1 MVEKLHD
8 RGLAILTTEHKGKGT
23 FLHKEHDLT
32 FCLFFTSE
40 SNSIFALGKLD

>member
-23 FLHKEHDLT
+23 FLHKEHD
-32 FCLFFTSE
+32 FNILF
-40 SNSIFALGKLD
+40 IFYIRK